1 MTPSNSNIN
10 QISFSDVYMGTV
22 LTDARRSSIIR
33 RLFLPQAPR
42 QIKMQ
47 IIDDISQCK
56 FIHDYVRSIVPVN
69 FNQDWDAKN
78 CLTFFKGQARAL
90 APLVTAF
97 LSGLAFSEIDN
108 KIDLD
113 DEYDLV
119 DKALDAFF
127 GSFNVTFMERQ

>member
-47 IIDDISQCK
+47 IIDDI
-56 FIHDYVRSIVPVN
+56 N
-69 FNQDWDAKN
+69 WDAKN

-113 DEYDLV
+113 DECDLV

-127 GSFNVTFMERQ
+127 GSFNVTFMRRQ